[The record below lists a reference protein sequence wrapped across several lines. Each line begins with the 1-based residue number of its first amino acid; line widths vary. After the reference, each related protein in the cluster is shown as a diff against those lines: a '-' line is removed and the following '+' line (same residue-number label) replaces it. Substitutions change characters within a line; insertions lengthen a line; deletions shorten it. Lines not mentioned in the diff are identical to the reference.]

1 MKKIISGIMELN
13 LPNKLTLLRMA
24 LVPVYLVLLA
34 TAVLEVPEDTIGLM
48 AVLFAGAIFLAFIIG
63 VLLALGQRLKEI
75 DGGEEEDAAAAV
87 Y

>member
-1 MKKIISGIMELN
+1 MRKHIKRGAILS
-13 LPNKLTLLRMA
+13 A
-24 LVPVYLVLLA
+24 LVVVVFFLVYLVLLA

-75 DGGEEEDAAAAV
+75 DGGEEEDARK